1 MSSMSEIGRCKVTRG
16 DPGELVVGGVSDG
29 VDGDGVDGDGVD
41 GGGGSGS
48 GGGGSDGA

>member
-1 MSSMSEIGRCKVTRG
+1 MSEIGRCKVTRG

-29 VDGDGVDGDGVD
+29 VDGDGVDG
-41 GGGGSGS
+41 GGGSGS

>member
-1 MSSMSEIGRCKVTRG
+1 MSEIGRCKVSRG
-16 DPGELVVGGVSDG
+16 DPGELVVGGVS
-29 VDGDGVDGDGVD
+29 DGVDGDGVD

>member
-29 VDGDGVDGDGVD
+29 VDGDGVDG
-41 GGGGSGS
+41 GGGSGS

>member
-29 VDGDGVDGDGVD
+29 VDGDGVDG
-41 GGGGSGS
+41 GGGSGG

>member
-16 DPGELVVGGVSDG
+16 DPGELVGGGVS
-29 VDGDGVDGDGVD
+29 DGVDGDGVD
-41 GGGGSGS
+41 GGGGSGG

>member
-1 MSSMSEIGRCKVTRG
+1 MSSMSEIGRCKVSRG
-16 DPGELVVGGVSDG
+16 DPGELVVGGVS
-29 VDGDGVDGDGVD
+29 DGVDGDGVD

>member
-1 MSSMSEIGRCKVTRG
+1 MSEIGRCKVTRG

-29 VDGDGVDGDGVD
+29 VDGDGVDG
-41 GGGGSGS
+41 GGGSGG